1 MTYKINITKSAL
13 SDIRSTALYISH
25 TLMNK
30 SASNR
35 LLDNIQEKMDL
46 LSVTPYMNPVVN
58 DGFLASNGIRFQM
71 IDKYMAFYIVDE
83 ETKTISVIR
92 FIHSRRDW
100 NYLLK
105 NE

>member
-1 MTYKINITKSAL
+1 MTYKINLTKIAL
-13 SDIRSTALYISH
+13 SDIRSAALYISD

-35 LLDNIQEKMDL
+35 LLDNIQEKLDL
-46 LSVTPYMNPVVN
+46 LSVAPYMNPLVN
-58 DGFLASNGIRFQM
+58 DSFLSTNGIRFQM

-83 ETKTISVIR
+83 DTKAIYVIR